1 MNMNVMSKDFVL
13 VGVSLASDP
22 RQVVGESFIQA
33 LGAQDFDALETMFAP
48 KVRFRSLVPGE
59 EYNASTAAQAVAL
72 LRDWFG
78 SLDTIEVEQSAS
90 ELVSDRLHISYRLRV
105 HDGDGWQ
112 LIEQHAF
119 CALMG
124 ERIAD
129 MWLVCSG
136 FRPVPNLIAGSG
148 GDANPLPMP
157 HLGGD
162 VFYDAGPKGCA
173 EGSLDE
179 IVRRIRQMAPG
190 QTLEIHATDPSVA
203 ADLPS
208 WCRLSGHEFLRQDGN
223 YFLIRHK

>member
-1 MNMNVMSKDFVL
+1 MNMNTLSKDFVL
-13 VGVSLASDP
+13 AGISLVGDS

-33 LGAQDFDALETMFAP
+33 LSAQDFDSLATMFTP
-48 KVRFRSLVPGE
+48 TVRFRSLVPSE
-59 EYNASTAAQAVAL
+59 ENNASTAAQAAAL

-78 SLDTIEVEQSAS
+78 SPDIIEIVQSTS
-90 ELVSDRLHISYRLRV
+90 ELLSDRLHISYRLRV

-119 CALMG
+119 CTLMG

-148 GDANPLPMP
+148 GDAYPLPMP
-157 HLGGD
+157 QLGGD

-173 EGSLDE
+173 EGSLDD
-179 IVRRIRQMAPG
+179 IVRQMRQMAPG